1 MPKLQKLVRISS
13 MRQQGEQI
21 ETQIEKLLRKNY
33 SYEDIIN
40 LLNVKFLDVQRID
53 DDLTYESQNH
63 PR

>member
-33 SYEDIIN
+33 SYEEIIN